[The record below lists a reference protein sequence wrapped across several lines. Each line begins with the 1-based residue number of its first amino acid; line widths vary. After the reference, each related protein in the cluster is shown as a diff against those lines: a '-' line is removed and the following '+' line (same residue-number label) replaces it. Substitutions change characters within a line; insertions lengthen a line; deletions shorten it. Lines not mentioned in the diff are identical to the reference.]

1 MKKFRTARFNGYQRN
16 EVDEYLAEL
25 MEQTELLSRE
35 LKEEVALREELQQ
48 KVLEFQ
54 KERQRFEE
62 KFQKERQRS
71 EEESARYAET
81 EDKLRKYES
90 DYSGFMALMVNMK
103 EEAKKSVMDAQA
115 DAEQI
120 LRMAQKDADD
130 IMTAAQADADGIMS
144 AAQADA
150 EKITKQA
157 EAEADDYKEN
167 MKKEMGREREK
178 EAMKLQTARIKVT
191 EYLDSLNRSQNK
203 LIEVYEE
210 FGRIMERL
218 PLRIG
223 DMLTEEP
230 FAFLDVPE
238 DESGQKRE
246 DGSEAGYD
254 SVQ

>member
-1 MKKFRTARFNGYQRN
+1 MKKFRTALFNGYQRN

-115 DAEQI
+115 GMRSRSCGW
-120 LRMAQKDADD
+120 LRRMRT
-130 IMTAAQADADGIMS
+130 IS
-144 AAQADA
+144 
-150 EKITKQA
+150 
-157 EAEADDYKEN
+157 
-167 MKKEMGREREK
+167 
-178 EAMKLQTARIKVT
+178 
-191 EYLDSLNRSQNK
+191 
-203 LIEVYEE
+203 
-210 FGRIMERL
+210 
-218 PLRIG
+218 
-223 DMLTEEP
+223 
-230 FAFLDVPE
+230 
-238 DESGQKRE
+238 
-246 DGSEAGYD
+246 
-254 SVQ
+254 